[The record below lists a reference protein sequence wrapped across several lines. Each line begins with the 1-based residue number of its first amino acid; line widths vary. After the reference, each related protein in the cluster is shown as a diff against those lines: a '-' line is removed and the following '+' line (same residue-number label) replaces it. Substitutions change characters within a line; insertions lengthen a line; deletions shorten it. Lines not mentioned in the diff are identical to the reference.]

1 MPKDISESALKI
13 HKSLGG
19 NSITE
24 FISTFEAQVG
34 TFCAVM
40 LKKPDKKKDRQILFG
55 HRQSLLEQVGSCS
68 EPALGLH
75 LSALYIFQHLTGC
88 MLHASGKFVPL
99 IIEHLEQSEGVL
111 APDQIK
117 TLQTQQALGL
127 TSLDKSKDEE
137 ALQQVMAE
145 LETNTAAVKTLVL
158 SLKKSNAGE

>member
-1 MPKDISESALKI
+1 MPKDISESGLKI

-19 NSITE
+19 SSITE
-24 FISTFEAQVG
+24 FLSTFEDQVG
-34 TFCAVM
+34 TFCAAM

-55 HRQSLLEQVGSCS
+55 HRQSLLEQIGACS

-75 LSALYIFQHLTGC
+75 LSALYIFQHVTGC

-99 IIEHLEQSEGVL
+99 IIEHLEQSEANLG
-111 APDQIK
+111 PDQIK
-117 TLQTQQALGL
+117 TLQTQQ
-127 TSLDKSKDEE
+127 SLVLASLNKSQEEE
-137 ALQQVMAE
+137 ALQQITAD

>member
-1 MPKDISESALKI
+1 
-13 HKSLGG
+13 
-19 NSITE
+19 
-24 FISTFEAQVG
+24 
-34 TFCAVM
+34 M

-111 APDQIK
+111 APDQIQ
-117 TLQTQQALGL
+117 TLLTQQALVL
-127 TSLDKSKDEE
+127 ASLNKSQEEE
-137 ALQQVMAE
+137 AMQQVMTD

-158 SLKKSNAGE
+158 SLKKSKTGE